1 MRYRHERMTQAREAR
16 KAQRLRAQ
24 REVEAV
30 LRSSLTDEE
39 RRVWRLL
46 SEAVERVV

>member
-1 MRYRHERMTQAREAR
+1 MRYRHERMIQAREAR
-16 KAQRLRAQ
+16 RARRLGAQQ
-24 REVEAV
+24 EVEAV